1 MLHLV
6 CLPAF
11 TVLYS
16 SQKHPHQ
23 LPPKEGETS
32 AKGIDVHTCITDH
45 FTCFRTKKLELQMR
59 HFSFSHSCRQ
69 PKHRT
74 THDSSQHHLLHGAA
88 GSQHR
93 VGRRWKIPCHHL
105 HRAKTQTSVT
115 DENRAWVWTPKE
127 GGKVRGK
134 RKNLLAFQYKLHV
147 KHCYKNTAV
156 T

>member
-45 FTCFRTKKLELQMR
+45 FTCFRTKKLELQIYTLA
-59 HFSFSHSCRQ
+59 SHTAVGNLNTEL
-69 PKHRT
+69 RT
-74 THDSSQHHLLHGAA
+74 TPANITCYMGQQALNIGWGGGEKS
-88 GSQHR
+88 R
-93 VGRRWKIPCHHL
+93 HHL
-105 HRAKTQTSVT
+105 HRAKTQTNVT
-115 DENRAWVWTPKE
+115 DENRA
-127 GGKVRGK
+127 
-134 RKNLLAFQYKLHV
+134 
-147 KHCYKNTAV
+147 
-156 T
+156 